1 MASPGRT
8 CQRMRVEG
16 IAHGV
21 NVQHVQPPQKLH
33 CIAALE
39 RWQSSRAQASHTHR
53 FDVRLILGVHLVQ
66 HHDKSDAASECL
78 AIDGTGHVLEGLK
91 RKRTLC
97 PCSIA
102 NHICRNKRP
111 TPQETNG
118 RGYAYIL

>member
-1 MASPGRT
+1 MCSRRRNCMALLLSNVGSRLEGRRT
-8 CQRMRVEG
+8 
-16 IAHGV
+16 
-21 NVQHVQPPQKLH
+21 
-33 CIAALE
+33 
-39 RWQSSRAQASHTHR
+39 HTHR

>member
-1 MASPGRT
+1 MYNMCSRRRNCMALLLS
-8 CQRMRVEG
+8 
-16 IAHGV
+16 
-21 NVQHVQPPQKLH
+21 NVGSRH
-33 CIAALE
+33 E
-39 RWQSSRAQASHTHR
+39 RIWRTHR

-102 NHICRNKRP
+102 NHICRHKRP
-111 TPQETNG
+111 TPKGTKG